1 MREVG
6 SPNVLGEGT
15 GLFQDESAHRVP
27 RHLKCNG
34 RATFPHHWSSSSQ
47 LTTAFAKMPSS
58 HEAQRQE
65 LNDGKKGINHYY
77 CTRLLFFNKKKSHGP
92 PFSARGY
99 SPLVPEKSKNGI
111 VISTCWEKTRP
122 HKEILFFCKP
132 KPNEKTKIRES
143 REQPFS
149 PCSVLDPVDD
159 KINLGG
165 TVVYDTDEI
174 KKKSHTRRAK
184 NKTKKKRIL
193 GIKPSKQKA
202 AQRKDKEQK
211 KLKRQS

>member
-1 MREVG
+1 MERKVSIIITVQG
-6 SPNVLGEGT
+6 
-15 GLFQDESAHRVP
+15 
-27 RHLKCNG
+27 
-34 RATFPHHWSSSSQ
+34 
-47 LTTAFAKMPSS
+47 
-58 HEAQRQE
+58 
-65 LNDGKKGINHYY
+65 Y
-77 CTRLLFFNKKKSHGP
+77 FFLIKKKSHGP

-99 SPLVPEKSKNGI
+99 SPLVPEKKQEWYRDIDVLG
-111 VISTCWEKTRP
+111 KKQDRTR
-122 HKEILFFCKP
+122 KFFFFGKP